1 MGRGYGVARAAQQVW
16 TATTAMCM
24 VSGDNEGG
32 VRVTMWGRCG
42 SGDMG
47 VVAGVASDEEDDVHG
62 EKTMQG
68 VWRKIG
74 G

>member
-1 MGRGYGVARAAQQVW
+1 
-16 TATTAMCM
+16 
-24 VSGDNEGG
+24 
-32 VRVTMWGRCG
+32 
-42 SGDMG
+42 MG